1 MGVYKRSIITE
12 AGNQVLAKAVAGEL
26 ALNFSHA
33 RTSSYAYAEGTD
45 YTKLTSLQEVKQEII
60 PSNVK
65 VINDTTVSVRLLF
78 GNEAVESAYLIQN
91 IGLYVMDGDEERLFS
106 VSAAIQPDQMPAYD
120 GVAPSSFI
128 YNVSLPVSQAESMT
142 LQINPAGT
150 ATTEDILELEESIQG
165 LEESK
170 VTGDGGSISDTETAV
185 EEPTSAADKY
195 PEIQA
200 SGGTTKTIFGKLARW
215 VKSLKAD
222 KVDVSGGDI
231 KDTKVSEFTAST
243 AQWPVPAAGE
253 APKTL
258 WGKVKKFCEDFKTWS
273 AGVCLLAQLVSNTTT
288 NNANLPASAAAVY
301 QLAQAML
308 GYAPKAHASSATTY
322 GAGNASNFGHVKLSD
337 NYTSSAGA
345 AANGVAASSKA
356 LADAYSVLNTKKLGK
371 VTYGTRSAAT
381 AEQAISTS
389 GTIMHNNEPEVPF
402 DCYVIAHY
410 HLLLESTSSRAAVYW
425 ILSGA
430 YIQGNESWNGSVSSR
445 HSFDKTFIFEAAKG
459 QTIQL
464 TMTDSNGVGIKSLG
478 NNTSWNR
485 YSFLFIPK

>member
-12 AGNQVLAKAVAGEL
+12 AGNQVLAKVVAGEL

-78 GNEAVESAYLIQN
+78 GNESISSTYLIQN

-142 LQINPAGT
+142 LQISPAGT
-150 ATTEDILELEESIQG
+150 ATTEDILELEADIQG
-165 LEESK
+165 MEESK
-170 VTGDGGSISDTETAV
+170 VTGTGGSISGTKTAV
-185 EEPTSAADKY
+185 EEPTSATDKY

-200 SGGTTKTIFGKLARW
+200 SGGTTKTIFGLLARW

-222 KVDVSGGDI
+222 KVDASGGDI

-243 AQWPVPAAGE
+243 TQWPVPAAGE

-356 LADAYSVLNTKKLGK
+356 LADAYSVLNTNKSETGHTHDERYYTEAEVNQFLNLLL
-371 VTYGTRSAAT
+371 VELSSTRSPLT
-381 AEQAISTS
+381 RGTTNDCLQITLEGFLYSVNPSTLNLPVSGLYGLLVVFRIQDWRCHIILPTNNSSIYVDRYENTKWTGWRVISTA
-389 GTIMHNNEPEVPF
+389 TV
-402 DCYVIAHY
+402 
-410 HLLLESTSSRAAVYW
+410 
-425 ILSGA
+425 
-430 YIQGNESWNGSVSSR
+430 
-445 HSFDKTFIFEAAKG
+445 
-459 QTIQL
+459 
-464 TMTDSNGVGIKSLG
+464 
-478 NNTSWNR
+478 
-485 YSFLFIPK
+485 

>member
-12 AGNQVLAKAVAGEL
+12 AGNQVLAKVVAGEL

-78 GNEAVESAYLIQN
+78 GNESISSTYLIQN

-170 VTGDGGSISDTETAV
+170 VTGTGGSISGTKTAV
-185 EEPTSAADKY
+185 EEPTSATDKY
-195 PEIQA
+195 PEIPA
-200 SGGTTKTIFGKLARW
+200 SGGTTKTVLGWLARW

-243 AQWPVPAAGE
+243 TQWPVPAAGE

-258 WGKVKKFCEDFKTWS
+258 WGKVKKFFEDFKNWS

-356 LADAYSVLNTKKLGK
+356 LADAYAVLNTNLNSKASLGSN
-371 VTYGTRSAAT
+371 TFY
-381 AEQAISTS
+381 S
-389 GTIMHNNEPEVPF
+389 GQNI
-402 DCYVIAHY
+402 
-410 HLLLESTSSRAAVYW
+410 
-425 ILSGA
+425 SGA
-430 YIQGNESWNGSVSSR
+430 SFSMNSPNLSITALTSQNQYARPAIAFICDEQGQYGAIWMEKDGGLR
-445 HSFDKTFIFEAAKG
+445 Y
-459 QTIQL
+459 
-464 TMTDSNGVGIKSLG
+464 SNGERVYKFDMTALS
-478 NNTSWNR
+478 
-485 YSFLFIPK
+485 